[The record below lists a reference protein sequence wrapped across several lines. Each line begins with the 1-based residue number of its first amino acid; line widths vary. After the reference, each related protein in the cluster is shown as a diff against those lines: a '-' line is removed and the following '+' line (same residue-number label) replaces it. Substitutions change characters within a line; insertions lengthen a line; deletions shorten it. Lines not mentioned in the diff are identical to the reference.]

1 MQFNRLDFIKRIL
14 VVFIIIQSIVGNT
27 SYAQSGACSGGSYI
41 DNTTYVNYTG
51 SSAGDMQINTAG
63 QLRIG
68 ASGVYDIYGATNNAG
83 NITIDN
89 GGILNIYGDMTNSGT
104 ITIVSGGTI
113 NFYGQAWSNT
123 NVATVNGTGD
133 IYFTSVRPTIPAA
146 WTTAVPC
153 ITSYSG
159 GTFSQNL
166 NGGGNSVDMNVR
178 LFVNNANNVVLTG
191 TTSIAGSVNFAVNN
205 GDILL
210 GNFDLTLTSTG
221 TVAGYSGSRMAV
233 TNGTGHMVKEGLAVS
248 SSFYFPVGRDE
259 ADYTPANIT
268 NNGSAADAV
277 HVAVKNYSESTSDE
291 YDPSTGMD
299 RTWNIYTDIGGGAT
313 VTLQHN
319 SATNAGAYNTAGG
332 DPSAFV
338 TQYQGQQWVTSVG
351 RNQGVWQTGT
361 GGLGTYAV
369 GTVASSSTHNR
380 AYTSTATNATADAA
394 FYSKSTNILSPL
406 PVKLM
411 NFNAVKFNEINS
423 LVTWD
428 AVSEINVVKYDV
440 YRLNKNNTWEAIGSV
455 GAECNGQMVC
465 KYQFIDRHPY
475 AGQNLYKLKVIEHDE
490 EHFNNEIKIVY
501 FGNSEIGGK
510 ISTLYPNPSTGELQV
525 NSTSIIESITIMDLT
540 GKVLMSI
547 HPNADSQE
555 LDLSDL
561 SAGCYLIKFGNEIHK
576 WIKE

>member
-1 MQFNRLDFIKRIL
+1 MQSNRLNFLKCICGFFAILQFI
-14 VVFIIIQSIVGNT
+14 GNNAQ
-27 SYAQSGACSGGSYI
+27 AQSGACTGGSSI
-41 DNTTYVNYTG
+41 DVGTYVNYTG
-51 SSAGDMQINTAG
+51 STAGDVQIG
-63 QLRIG
+63 SSGELRIG
-68 ASGVYDIYGATNNAG
+68 SSGVYDVYGATNNSG
-83 NITIDN
+83 TITVDN
-89 GGILNIYGDMTNSGT
+89 GGVLNLYGDVANSGT
-104 ITIVSGGTI
+104 ITIVSGGI
-113 NFYGQAWSNT
+113 VNFYGEAWSNT
-123 NVATVNGTGD
+123 NIATVIGTGD

-146 WTTAVPC
+146 WTAAVPC
-153 ITSYSG
+153 ISSYSG

-210 GNFDLTLTSTG
+210 GNFDLTLTSSG

-233 TNGTGHMVKEGLAVS
+233 TNGIGHMVKEGLAVS

-259 ADYTPANIT
+259 ADYTPANFT

-277 HVAVKNYSESTSDE
+277 HVAVKNYSESASDE
-291 YDPSTGMD
+291 YDPTTGMD
-299 RTWNIYTDIGGGAT
+299 RTWNIYTDIGGAAT
-313 VTLQHN
+313 VSLQHN
-319 SATNAGAYNTAGG
+319 NATNAGAYNTAGG

-338 TQYQGQQWVTSVG
+338 TQYQGQQWITSVG

-380 AYTSTATNATADAA
+380 AYTFTATNATATAA

-411 NFNAVKFNEINS
+411 NFNAVKLNEVNS

-428 AVSEINVVKYDV
+428 AVSEINVVKYEV

-455 GAECNGQMVC
+455 SAECNGKMVC
-465 KYQFIDRHPY
+465 KYQFIDLHPY
-475 AGQNLYKLKVIEHDE
+475 SGQNLYKLKVIEFEE
-490 EHFNNEIKIVY
+490 EHFNSEIRSVY
-501 FGNSEIGGK
+501 FGKTEIGRK
-510 ISTLYPNPSTGELQV
+510 FSTLYPNPSTGEMQV
-525 NSTSIIESITIMDLT
+525 NCNFNIECISIMDLS
-540 GKVLMSI
+540 GKVLMII
-547 HPNADSQE
+547 HPNADSQV

-561 SAGCYLIKFGNEIHK
+561 RAGCYLIKVDNEIHK